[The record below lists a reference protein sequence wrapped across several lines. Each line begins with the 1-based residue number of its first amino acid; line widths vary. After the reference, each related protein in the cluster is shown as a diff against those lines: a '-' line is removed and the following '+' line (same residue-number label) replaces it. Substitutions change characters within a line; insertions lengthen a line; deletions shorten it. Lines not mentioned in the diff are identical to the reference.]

1 MTGDTIWRTITD
13 IITVRTVTTTPHT
26 ASEVHGTGAGI
37 ITHGTAVHGI
47 GTHGPTPLGD
57 ITAGTIRSMWEAGM
71 TLGIMEVFTSVGGD
85 PIIADGTGAGIHTG
99 TDITTDTTRDITMT
113 MWRNGTEKDIRQ
125 DLTGHMQAG
134 AASEPV

>member
-1 MTGDTIWRTITD
+1 MI
-13 IITVRTVTTTPHT
+13 
-26 ASEVHGTGAGI
+26 HGTG
-37 ITHGTAVHGI
+37 THGVTDLGI
-47 GTHGPTPLGD
+47 TEDGMTLG
-57 ITAGTIRSMWEAGM
+57 ITAAGMEAGTTLGITEVSAGM